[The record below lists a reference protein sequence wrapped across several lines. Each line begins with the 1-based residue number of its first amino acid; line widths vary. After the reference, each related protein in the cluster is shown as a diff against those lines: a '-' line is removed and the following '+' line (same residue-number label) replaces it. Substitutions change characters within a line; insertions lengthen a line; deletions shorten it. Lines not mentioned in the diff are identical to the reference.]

1 MHFFFSYSHSVKQ
14 DVVQVMD
21 QLRAAGH
28 KVCWGGNIPANTDW
42 WSTILDE
49 IEGCQV
55 FVFAVSKNSVQSAY
69 CLEELRYAIDC
80 HRPIVSLV
88 MDNDTDYAIP
98 SEAVSMQHQWLRY
111 DGNPAQT
118 SLNIVEACSRFDLR
132 PYTDI
137 PGARPAEPH
146 RSNSSPVKQFQQAV
160 SLAEDG
166 LFEEAIKHF
175 QDVMY
180 LDTPEWAAECEEWIK
195 RLTLYA
201 SAAEFAEHEGTILRA
216 RTKWIE
222 YRKYF
227 NASFDP
233 LKLKERLFTSP
244 FMGRTMVV
252 PSPPV
257 LPPAETLTQP
267 RLQDA
272 AQAVIALIGEPFE
285 WIHIKGGQVRLE
297 TKSEHAVADFAIA
310 RYALTNRQYQIFV
323 DAVDGYCESKWWDYS
338 NEAQAW
344 REAHNRPLDTAFA
357 GDELPRTNVCW
368 YEAVAFTRWLSARV
382 TLTPKPSLFWRRE
395 AQRALSLQITLPT
408 EQQWQRAAIEDNGWQ
423 YPWGND
429 FVEGVVCFNTKMPV
443 AVTDYPGGAS
453 PSGVLQMSGNVWE
466 WCLNNYHQ
474 PEDTSSQAIVRYR
487 TLRGG
492 SWGNDLRFNIRA
504 DYRNGYDPASQKD
517 KWGFRLA
524 LNY

>member
-1 MHFFFSYSHSVKQ
+1 MRFFFSYSHSLKQ
-14 DVVQVMD
+14 DIAEVMD
-21 QLRAAGH
+21 LLRAAGH
-28 KVCWGGNIPANTDW
+28 HVCWDGNIPTGADW

-49 IEGCQV
+49 IEDCQV
-55 FVFAVSKNSVQSAY
+55 FVFAVSEQSLQSAY

-88 MDNDTDYAIP
+88 IDDDTDYAVP
-98 SEAVSMQHQWLRY
+98 SEAVSMQHQWLLY
-111 DGNPAQT
+111 DGNPAIA
-118 SLNIVEACSRFDLR
+118 SLHLVEACGKFDLQ
-132 PYTDI
+132 PYTHV
-137 PGARPAEPH
+137 PNTRPAEPQ
-146 RSNSSPVKQFQQAV
+146 RSSSSPVKQFQQAV

-195 RLTLYA
+195 RLTLYG
-201 SAAEFAEHEGTILRA
+201 SAAELAEREGTLQRA
-216 RTKWIE
+216 RSKWIE
-222 YRKYF
+222 YRTHF

-233 LKLKERLFTSP
+233 LRLKERLFTSP
-244 FMGRTMVV
+244 FMGRTMVFA
-252 PSPPV
+252 PPPV
-257 LPPAETLTQP
+257 LPPSETITPP

-272 AQAVIALIGEPFE
+272 AQAVIALIGEPFD
-285 WIHIKGGQVRLE
+285 WVHIKGGQVRLE
-297 TKSEHAVADFAIA
+297 TRAEYSVTDFAIA
-310 RYALTNRQYQIFV
+310 KYALTNRQYQAFV
-323 DAVDGYCESKWWDYS
+323 DAVDGYSESKWWDYS
-338 NEAQAW
+338 NEAQVW
-344 REAHNRPLDTAFA
+344 REQHDRPQDTAFV

-368 YEAVAFTRWLSARV
+368 YEAMAFARWLAARV
-382 TLTPKPSLFWRRE
+382 TPTPKPTLFWRRE
-395 AQRALSLQITLPT
+395 SYAVSLQITLPT
-408 EQQWQRAAIEDNGWQ
+408 EQQWQRAAVEDNGWQ
-423 YPWGND
+423 FPWGND
-429 FVEGVVCFNTKMPV
+429 YVEGVVCFNTKTPV

-453 PSGVLQMSGNVWE
+453 PSGVVQMSGNVWE

-474 PEDTSSQAIVRYR
+474 PEDTSSQSIVRYR

-517 KWGFRLA
+517 KWGFRLV